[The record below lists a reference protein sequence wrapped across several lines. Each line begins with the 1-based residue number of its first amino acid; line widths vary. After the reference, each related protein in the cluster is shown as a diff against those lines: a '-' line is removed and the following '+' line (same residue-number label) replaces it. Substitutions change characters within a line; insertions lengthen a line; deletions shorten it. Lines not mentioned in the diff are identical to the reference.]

1 MKPLIHFAHANGF
14 PSASYGALFD
24 ALRPD
29 FDVCQLPLL
38 GHHPDYPV
46 TDNWP
51 HLQQQLIDSIEAQCD
66 RPVIGLGHSL
76 GGALTMMAAR
86 QRPDLFAAILL
97 LDVPL
102 FSCLESLLVQAVKR
116 FGLVDAVT
124 PAGRSK
130 RRRTQWSDAET
141 ALDYFRTRGLFQRFD
156 ERCLR
161 DYVDTAIRPSSE
173 GGVELAYE
181 LPVELAIF
189 RTMPHTLAVR
199 AGQLA
204 MPAGILVGRDT
215 DTVRKSQYLRMKRR
229 LGFYGERLD
238 GTHMFPLE
246 YPQATADA
254 INRLL
259 LQMQLSQQQA
269 VG

>member
-14 PSASYGALFD
+14 PSASYQALFA
-24 ALRPD
+24 ALSSD
-29 FDVCQLPLL
+29 YDVCQLPLA
-38 GHHPDYPV
+38 GHDPDYPV

-51 HLQQQLIDSIEAQCD
+51 HLKQQLIDSIETQSD

-76 GGALTMMAAR
+76 GGGLTMMAAR
-86 QRPDLFAAILL
+86 ERPDLFEAIIL
-97 LDVPL
+97 LDVPV
-102 FSCLESLLVQAVKR
+102 FSCLESLVVRAVKH

-130 RRRTQWSDAET
+130 RRRTQWPDAET

-156 ERCLR
+156 ERCLL
-161 DYVDTAIRPSSE
+161 DYVDSAIRPAAD

-181 LPVELAIF
+181 LSVELAIF
-189 RTMPHTLAVR
+189 RSMPHTLAVR

-229 LGFYGERLD
+229 LGFYGERIE

-246 YPQATADA
+246 YPEQTAAA
-254 INRLL
+254 INRQL
-259 LQMQLSQQQA
+259 LQMQLSQQQ